1 MILLPKARSMSGTH
15 GLSPAPNILWLL
27 LPGSF
32 NRKSGDRTDGQPYQW
47 TSDQKTGSATRNC
60 TYNDQFPA
68 SRLD

>member
-1 MILLPKARSMSGTH
+1 MNLLLRARSVSGTH
-15 GLSPAPNILWLL
+15 GLSPTPSILWLL
-27 LPGSF
+27 LPGGF
-32 NRKSGDRTDGQPYQW
+32 NCESCHRTDGQSYQW